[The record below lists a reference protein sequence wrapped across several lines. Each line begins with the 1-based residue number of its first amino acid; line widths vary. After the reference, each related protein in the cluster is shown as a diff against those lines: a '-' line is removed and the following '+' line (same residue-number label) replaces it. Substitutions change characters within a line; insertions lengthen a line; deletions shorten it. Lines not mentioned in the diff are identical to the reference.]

1 MHRILA
7 ALALA
12 CALSTP
18 AHAASDGTEPDPVL
32 TPGAVRTT
40 DRAEIVGVNPATVRN
55 VTGAEKLAVY
65 RRYGMKG
72 PHDAIPG
79 TDHMA
84 PFEIDHRVPLCAGG
98 ANDVTNLWVEAGDG
112 PWTFH
117 DKDRLEDRV
126 CQKLKKGLITVE
138 QAQAVFLGDWKAG
151 YVAEFG
157 GAPQHDG
164 AGR

>member
-1 MHRILA
+1 MHRLLA
-7 ALALA
+7 GAFA
-12 CALSTP
+12 CLLSTH
-18 AHAASDGTEPDPVL
+18 AFAASDGTEPDPVL

-40 DRAEIVGVNPATVRN
+40 DRAEIVGETTAQVRN
-55 VTGAEKLAVY
+55 VSGAEKLAVY

-84 PFEIDHRVPLCAGG
+84 PFEIDHRLPLCSGG
-98 ANDVTNLWVEAGDG
+98 SNDITNLWVQAGDG

-126 CQKLKKGLITVE
+126 CAKLKRGLVTVE

-164 AGR
+164 EAGR